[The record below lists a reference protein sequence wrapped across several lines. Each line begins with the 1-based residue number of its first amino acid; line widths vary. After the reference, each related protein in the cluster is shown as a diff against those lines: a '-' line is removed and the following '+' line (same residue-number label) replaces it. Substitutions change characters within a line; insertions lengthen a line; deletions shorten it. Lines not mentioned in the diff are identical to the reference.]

1 VVEVSRTDFEE
12 NGVSG
17 DVLQLLQEVSHKK
30 NFYVQW
36 FVMFELRADIWTL

>member
-1 VVEVSRTDFEE
+1 VVEVSRIDFEE

-30 NFYVQW
+30 NLHIQW
-36 FVMFELRADIWTL
+36 FVLSLELRADM